1 MLIYLI
7 RHGET
12 DFNLERRYQGMYL
25 ESHLTDAGRAQA
37 RAASPL
43 YRDIPFSRIYVSSSE
58 RTRETASLLFPER
71 NDFIFRDDLR
81 ETDVGELAGNL
92 ISEFEEK
99 FGERYHLFQKTR
111 DYSIFGGES
120 REALLERARSA
131 IDAILADGDGNVAI
145 VTHGG
150 TVRVLLT
157 ALTGISPYAVS
168 LLPNCSFAAIEY
180 KDGVGALKQYG
191 FTAQEASASEAL

>member
-12 DFNLERRYQGMYL
+12 DFNLEGRYQGMFI
-25 ESHLTDAGRAQA
+25 ESRLTEKGRSQA
-37 RAASPL
+37 RAASSL
-43 YRDIPFSRIYVSSSE
+43 YRDVPFSRIYVSSSE

-81 ETDVGELAGNL
+81 ETDVGELAGIL
-92 ISEFEEK
+92 ISEQEER
-99 FGERYHLFQKTR
+99 FGERYRLFQKTR
-111 DYSIFGGES
+111 DFSIFGGES
-120 REALLERARSA
+120 REALLERARGA
-131 IDAILADGDGNVAI
+131 IDAILADGDGDVAI

-150 TVRVLLT
+150 TVRMLLT
-157 ALTGISPYAVS
+157 ALTGIAPYAVS
-168 LLPNCSFAAIEY
+168 ILPNCSFAAIDY
-180 KDGVGALKQYG
+180 KNGVGTLKQYG

>member
-12 DFNLERRYQGMYL
+12 DFNLEGRYQGMYL
-25 ESHLTDAGRAQA
+25 ESHLTEKGRAQA
-37 RAASPL
+37 RAASPR
-43 YRDIPFSRIYVSSSE
+43 YRGIPFARIYASSSE
-58 RTRETASLLFPER
+58 RTRETASLLFPDR
-71 NDFIFRDDLR
+71 TDFIYRDDLR

-99 FGERYHLFQKTR
+99 FGERYRLFQKTR
-111 DYSIFGGES
+111 DYSLFGGES
-120 REALLERARSA
+120 REALLERAKGA
-131 IDAILADGDGNVAI
+131 VNAILADGEGDVAI

-168 LLPNCSFAAIEY
+168 ILSNCSFAAIEY
-180 KDGVGALKQYG
+180 KDGVGVLKEYG
-191 FTAQEASASEAL
+191 TPVLDATSTEAL